1 MWHSPFALVY
11 DQAAPMHAAHAPH
24 PAIAAAAAAGV
35 EGHQQTPAGFD
46 CQAAAAAGVTL
57 EHSEFAVLAHGAPE
71 RVTAA
76 ALLLLLMPLPA

>member
-1 MWHSPFALVY
+1 
-11 DQAAPMHAAHAPH
+11 
-24 PAIAAAAAAGV
+24 
-35 EGHQQTPAGFD
+35 
-46 CQAAAAAGVTL
+46 VTL